1 VPDRRPSR
9 KHVLL
14 SVAVGFVVLFGAGVA
29 YQAASRDTDAVT
41 FHGGRYVEPI
51 LLTRA
56 QVEHDYG
63 AFQPAGNARIGGRRV
78 FVPVKQATRVRP
90 DIIFLRKDV
99 RTGVLY
105 GLRK

>member
-1 VPDRRPSR
+1 
-9 KHVLL
+9 VLL
-14 SVAVGFVVLFGAGVA
+14 AIAVGVIVLFGAGVA
-29 YQAASRDTDAVT
+29 YQAASGDVEAVT
-41 FHGGRYVEPI
+41 FHGGRYVDPV

-56 QVEHDYG
+56 QVENDYG
-63 AFQPAGNARIGGRRV
+63 AFQPAGTARIDGRRV
-78 FVPVKQATRVRP
+78 LVPVKQATRVRP

>member
-1 VPDRRPSR
+1 
-9 KHVLL
+9 VLL
-14 SVAVGFVVLFGAGVA
+14 AIAVGVVVLFGAGVA
-29 YQAASRDTDAVT
+29 YQAASRNTDAVT

-63 AFQPAGNARIGGRRV
+63 AFQPAGNARIEGRLV

>member
-1 VPDRRPSR
+1 M
-9 KHVLL
+9 LL
-14 SVAVGFVVLFGAGVA
+14 AVGVGCVVLFGAGVA
-29 YQAASRDTDAVT
+29 YQAASRSTDAVI
-41 FHGGRYVEPI
+41 FHGGRYVDPV

-63 AFQPAGNARIGGRRV
+63 AFQPAGNAKIDGRRV
-78 FVPVKQATRVRP
+78 FVPVKQANRVRP
-90 DIIFLRKDV
+90 DIIFLRKDA

>member
-1 VPDRRPSR
+1 M
-9 KHVLL
+9 LL
-14 SVAVGFVVLFGAGVA
+14 AVAVGFVVLFGAGVA
-29 YQAASRDTDAVT
+29 YQAASRNADAVT
-41 FHGGRYVEPI
+41 FHGGRYVEPV

-63 AFQPAGNARIGGRRV
+63 AFQPAGASRIEGRRV
-78 FVPVKQATRVRP
+78 FVPVKQANRVRP
-90 DIIFLRKDV
+90 DIIFLRKDA

>member
-1 VPDRRPSR
+1 M
-9 KHVLL
+9 LL
-14 SVAVGFVVLFGAGVA
+14 AVAVGSLVLFGGGVA
-29 YQAASRDTDAVT
+29 YQAATRNTDAVT

-56 QVEHDYG
+56 QVEYDYG
-63 AFQPAGNARIGGRRV
+63 AFQPAGDARIQGRQV
-78 FVPVKQATRVRP
+78 LVPVKQANRVRP

>member
-1 VPDRRPSR
+1 MSDRRPTR

-14 SVAVGFVVLFGAGVA
+14 AVAIGVVVLFGAGVA
-29 YQAASRDTDAVT
+29 YQAASRNTDAVT

-56 QVEHDYG
+56 QVENDYG
-63 AFQPAGNARIGGRRV
+63 AFQPAGNAYIEGRRV
-78 FVPVKQATRVRP
+78 FVPVKQANRVRP

>member
-1 VPDRRPSR
+1 
-9 KHVLL
+9 VLL
-14 SVAVGFVVLFGAGVA
+14 AVAVGCVVLFGAGVA
-29 YQAASRDTDAVT
+29 YQAASGNTDAVT
-41 FHGGRYVEPI
+41 FHGGRYVDPV

-63 AFQPAGNARIGGRRV
+63 ALQPAGSAKIDGRRV
-78 FVPVKQATRVRP
+78 FVPVKQASRVRP
-90 DIIFLRKDV
+90 DVIFLRKDA

>member
-1 VPDRRPSR
+1 M
-9 KHVLL
+9 LL
-14 SVAVGFVVLFGAGVA
+14 AVAVGSVLLFGSGVA
-29 YQAASRDTDAVT
+29 YQAATRNTDAVM

-63 AFQPAGNARIGGRRV
+63 AFQPAGGARIEGRQV
-78 FVPVKQATRVRP
+78 FVPVKQASRARP

-105 GLRK
+105 GLSK

>member
-1 VPDRRPSR
+1 
-9 KHVLL
+9 VLL
-14 SVAVGFVVLFGAGVA
+14 AVAVGFVVLFGAGVA
-29 YQAASRDTDAVT
+29 YQAASRNADAVI
-41 FHGGRYVEPI
+41 FHGGHYVEPI

-63 AFQPAGNARIGGRRV
+63 AFQPAGAARIAGRRV
-78 FVPVKQATRVRP
+78 FVPANQATRVRP
-90 DIIFLRKDV
+90 DIIFLRKDA

>member
-1 VPDRRPSR
+1 M
-9 KHVLL
+9 LL
-14 SVAVGFVVLFGAGVA
+14 SVAVGFVLLFGAGVA
-29 YQAASRDTDAVT
+29 YQAATRNSGAVT
-41 FHGGRYVEPI
+41 FHGGHYVEPI

-63 AFQPAGNARIGGRRV
+63 AFQPAGGARIEGRRV
-78 FVPVKQATRVRP
+78 FVPVKQATRARP

-105 GLRK
+105 GLSK

>member
-1 VPDRRPSR
+1 M
-9 KHVLL
+9 LL
-14 SVAVGFVVLFGAGVA
+14 AVAVGCVVLFGAGVA
-29 YQAASRDTDAVT
+29 YQAASGKTDSVT
-41 FHGGRYVEPI
+41 FHGGRYVDPV

-63 AFQPAGNARIGGRRV
+63 AFKPAGRAEIDGRRV
-78 FVPVKQATRVRP
+78 FVPAKQANRVRP
-90 DIIFLRKDV
+90 DIIFLRKDA

>member
-1 VPDRRPSR
+1 M
-9 KHVLL
+9 LL
-14 SVAVGFVVLFGAGVA
+14 AVAVLFVLLFGAGIA
-29 YQAASRDTDAVT
+29 YQAASRNTDAVT

-56 QVEHDYG
+56 QVENDYG
-63 AFQPAGNARIGGRRV
+63 AFQPAGSARIGGRRV
-78 FVPVKQATRVRP
+78 LIPVKQATRVRP
-90 DIIFLRKDV
+90 DVIFLRKDA

>member
-1 VPDRRPSR
+1 M
-9 KHVLL
+9 LL
-14 SVAVGFVVLFGAGVA
+14 AVAVGSVLLFGSGVA
-29 YQAASRDTDAVT
+29 YQAATRNTDAVT

-63 AFQPAGNARIGGRRV
+63 AFQPAGGARIEGRQV
-78 FVPVKQATRVRP
+78 FVPVKQASRVRP

>member
-1 VPDRRPSR
+1 
-9 KHVLL
+9 VLL
-14 SVAVGFVVLFGAGVA
+14 AVAVGSVVLFGAGVA
-29 YQAASRDTDAVT
+29 YQAASRKTDVVT
-41 FHGGRYVEPI
+41 FHGGRYVDPV

-63 AFQPAGNARIGGRRV
+63 AFQPAGSAQIGGRRV
-78 FVPVKQATRVRP
+78 FVPVKQAKRVRP
-90 DIIFLRKDV
+90 DVIFVRKDA

>member
-1 VPDRRPSR
+1 M
-9 KHVLL
+9 LL
-14 SVAVGFVVLFGAGVA
+14 AVAVGFVLLFGAGVA
-29 YQAASRDTDAVT
+29 YQAATRNSGAVT

-63 AFQPAGNARIGGRRV
+63 AFQPAGDTRIEGRRV
-78 FVPVKQATRVRP
+78 FVPVKQATRLRP
-90 DIIFLRKDV
+90 DIIFLRKDA

>member
-1 VPDRRPSR
+1 M
-9 KHVLL
+9 LL
-14 SVAVGFVVLFGAGVA
+14 AVAVGFVVLFGAGVA
-29 YQAASRDTDAVT
+29 YQAASRNADAVT
-41 FHGGRYVEPI
+41 YHGGRYVLPI

-63 AFQPAGNARIGGRRV
+63 AFQAAGAARIEGRLV
-78 FVPVKQATRVRP
+78 FVPVKQANRVRP
-90 DIIFLRKDV
+90 DIIFLRKDA